1 MGYFKDISIDLDQK
15 KAGLCLT
22 IEAAQNQLDS
32 YFRDREPYLKKWD
45 QEQYLLDDLQQD
57 LYDILQKLKGKA

>member
-22 IEAAQNQLDS
+22 IQAAQNQLNS
-32 YFRDREPYLKKWD
+32 YFRDREPYFREWD
-45 QEQYLLDDLQQD
+45 QEQFLLDDLQQD
-57 LYDILQKLKGKA
+57 LADILEKLKA

>member
-22 IEAAQNQLDS
+22 IEAARCQLDN
-32 YFRDREPYLKKWD
+32 YFREREKYFSRWD
-45 QEQYLLDDLQQD
+45 QEQYLLDDLEQD
-57 LYDILQKLKGKA
+57 LADILEKLGGKA